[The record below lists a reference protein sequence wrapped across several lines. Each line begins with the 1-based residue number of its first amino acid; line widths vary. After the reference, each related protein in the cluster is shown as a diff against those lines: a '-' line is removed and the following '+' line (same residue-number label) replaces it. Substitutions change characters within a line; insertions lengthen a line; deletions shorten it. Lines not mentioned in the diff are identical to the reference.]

1 MVRRWLRMFQRSVVT
16 KTSSILPWSQA
27 VSGLRMWR
35 HTTTS
40 NVKRGSRIS
49 YVFDASLA
57 GKIRGA
63 WDFLETSDTVVT
75 FRDSVQGLEPAL
87 GTGKLLPLNSVQR
100 RRSIAVYLKS
110 IAHGSNTLE
119 MSASSLS
126 TDLS

>member
-1 MVRRWLRMFQRSVVT
+1 M
-16 KTSSILPWSQA
+16 
-27 VSGLRMWR
+27 
-35 HTTTS
+35 
-40 NVKRGSRIS
+40 
-49 YVFDASLA
+49 FDASLA

-63 WDFLETSDTVVT
+63 WDFLETSNTVVT
-75 FRDSVQGLEPAL
+75 FRDSVQGQGPAL